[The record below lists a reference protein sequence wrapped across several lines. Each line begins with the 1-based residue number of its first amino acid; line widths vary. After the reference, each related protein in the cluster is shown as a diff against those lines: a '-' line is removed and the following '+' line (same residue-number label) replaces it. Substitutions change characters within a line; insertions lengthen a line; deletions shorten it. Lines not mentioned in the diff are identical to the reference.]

1 MLAIAPICQRN
12 LRHKI
17 VGKAE
22 IEDVFSGSV
31 WIPGVVGR
39 SKGVGKHAGGTGV
52 RGQSV
57 GQQIGDRRAAA
68 VAGDQIY
75 RVADVVFFSFIL
87 IFLGNFVYKSRCI
100 SFTKEGGYCIMKACC
115 SIPLNISALR
125 TCSLGVC
132 KISPLF
138 LTAQR
143 FVCKTLRVSYGRFST
158 PVKSFGPHGQPYF

>member
-1 MLAIAPICQRN
+1 MLAIAPFRQRN

-39 SKGVGKHAGGTGV
+39 SKGVGKHTGGTGV

-100 SFTKEGGYCIMKACC
+100 SFTKEGGYCIIEACC
-115 SIPLNISALR
+115 SIPLNMGAL
-125 TCSLGVC
+125 CG
-132 KISPLF
+132 
-138 LTAQR
+138 
-143 FVCKTLRVSYGRFST
+143 
-158 PVKSFGPHGQPYF
+158 

>member
-1 MLAIAPICQRN
+1 MRQQRSRRGGVKRRLVFSFRIADKPVHVPFEGRAGCVQIFRACRVGGTVLAIAPFRQRN

-39 SKGVGKHAGGTGV
+39 SKSVGKHAGGTGV

-100 SFTKEGGYCIMKACC
+100 SFTVMTTRKTGGMKE
-115 SIPLNISALR
+115 P
-125 TCSLGVC
+125 
-132 KISPLF
+132 
-138 LTAQR
+138 
-143 FVCKTLRVSYGRFST
+143 
-158 PVKSFGPHGQPYF
+158 

>member
-1 MLAIAPICQRN
+1 MLSIAPFRQRD
-12 LRHKI
+12 LGHKI

-22 IEDVFSGSV
+22 IEDVGSV
-31 WIPGVVGR
+31 GVRVPGIVGR
-39 SKGVGKHAGGTGV
+39 GKGVGKHVGGTGV

-100 SFTKEGGYCIMKACC
+100 SFTKKRGILHHGGVLQYPPEHGCVVWIVPDMEKELAG
-115 SIPLNISALR
+115 SSPAAYFA
-125 TCSLGVC
+125 SL
-132 KISPLF
+132 
-138 LTAQR
+138 
-143 FVCKTLRVSYGRFST
+143 
-158 PVKSFGPHGQPYF
+158 